1 MRIGFTLLLNQND
14 SRLSPHFGKAK
25 WIGIY
30 DTETESMRFER
41 NTGLNGRFVADVL
54 GDADCT
60 HAVLTSI
67 GPGALEHLHRYGIAA
82 LQGDADTPWPL
93 LAKKVQSD
101 ALPPAEASD
110 HERHHL
116 H

>member
-54 GDADCT
+54 DRGEGLILRDPSFA
-60 HAVLTSI
+60 
-67 GPGALEHLHRYGIAA
+67 G
-82 LQGDADTPWPL
+82 
-93 LAKKVQSD
+93 
-101 ALPPAEASD
+101 
-110 HERHHL
+110 
-116 H
+116 